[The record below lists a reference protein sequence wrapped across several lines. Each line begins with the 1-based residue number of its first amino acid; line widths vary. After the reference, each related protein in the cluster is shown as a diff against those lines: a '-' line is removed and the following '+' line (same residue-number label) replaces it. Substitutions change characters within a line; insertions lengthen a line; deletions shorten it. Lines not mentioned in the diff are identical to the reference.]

1 MTDCKLNDTTEEQ
14 IMSYYILEE
23 SIRPCRAEDLSNEME
38 RRYVAVLTTPEW
50 KQERDR
56 FDMGIELEPDAQNIH
71 NTKAEVNYDS
81 LTGTFQLPD
90 RENLKGN
97 DYRFAFAMDEKGIV
111 FIDDSGR
118 AEQMIDTIRR
128 TRRWREPSLERF
140 LYDFLE
146 QIVDNDLTIMENYE
160 NELDQIEDKII
171 TTQGEVKMAR
181 VNEIRSDVR
190 ELLVHYEQIIDMTQ
204 ELIEN
209 ENGFFSEENL
219 RYIHLFMN
227 LMSRRHDSAVSLRE
241 PTMQVRDLYNV
252 QLDVRQSRTMTIL
265 TVVTTI
271 FMPLTLITGWYG
283 MNFRYMPEL
292 GWRYGYIVVI
302 AISIVI
308 VIFCLILFRKKKWL

>member
-38 RRYVAVLTTPEW
+38 HRYVAVLTTPEW
-50 KQERDR
+50 KHERDR

-128 TRRWREPSLERF
+128 TRKWREPSLERF

-146 QIVDNDLTIMENYE
+146 QIVDNDLAIMENYE

-171 TTQGEVKMAR
+171 TTQGEVNMAR

-241 PTMQVRDLYNV
+241 HTMQVRDLYNV

>member
-1 MTDCKLNDTTEEQ
+1 
-14 IMSYYILEE
+14 MSYYILEE

-171 TTQGEVKMAR
+171 TTQGEVNMAR

-209 ENGFFSEENL
+209 ENGFFSEQNL

-227 LMSRRHDSAVSLRE
+227 LISRRHDSAVSLRE
-241 PTMQVRDLYNV
+241 HTMQVRDLYNV
-252 QLDVRQSRTMTIL
+252 QLDVRQNRTMTIL

-271 FMPLTLITGWYG
+271 FMPLTLIVGWYG

-292 GWRYGYIVVI
+292 GWRYGYPVVI
-302 AISIVI
+302 AVSIAV
-308 VIFCLILFRKKKWL
+308 VIFCLILFKKKKWL

>member
-1 MTDCKLNDTTEEQ
+1 
-14 IMSYYILEE
+14 MSYYILEE

-118 AEQMIDTIRR
+118 DEQMIDTIRR

-171 TTQGEVKMAR
+171 TTQGEVNMAR

-241 PTMQVRDLYNV
+241 HTMQVRDLYNV

-302 AISIVI
+302 GISIVI